1 MLLVQRIQ
9 VTLTN
14 DVKLDPFKVYRY
26 LVLSVYKV
34 LYTDNKVQVQS
45 TKSKKLKC
53 HIILEIKGKERLP
66 AENGHHP
73 HHFRFISSPNIQ
85 RYLLFYY
92 FII

>member
-26 LVLSVYKV
+26 LVLSVYEV
-34 LYTDNKVQVQS
+34 L
-45 TKSKKLKC
+45 KSKKLKC

-73 HHFRFISSPNIQ
+73 HHFRFISSPKIQ